1 VQAETNRTVR
11 NDKINGELEKLIG
24 RLKTLDA
31 LCEEEE
37 DKLFNG
43 EESLTDVCNVLKC
56 SIKPIANKVAQFV
69 SKMFLHSI
77 LVLS

>member
-1 VQAETNRTVR
+1 VQLDTNRTVR

-24 RLKTLDA
+24 RLKTLDE
-31 LCEEEE
+31 LCGDEE

-56 SIKPIANKVAQFV
+56 SIEIIAHKVAQFV
-69 SKMFLHSI
+69 SSMLNVHI
-77 LVLS
+77 GLI